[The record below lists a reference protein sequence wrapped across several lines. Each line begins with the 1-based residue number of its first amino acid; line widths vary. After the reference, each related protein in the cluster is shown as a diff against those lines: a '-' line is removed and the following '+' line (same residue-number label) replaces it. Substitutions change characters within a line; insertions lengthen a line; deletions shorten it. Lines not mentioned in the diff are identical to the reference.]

1 MQNKQIKLIQPTVE
15 EFIKAL
21 QQFPPDAVVTESE
34 IGGYIGVCLKYS
46 HDHWDD
52 DGFGNP
58 SARALKCR
66 HFVHWRKAMSKY
78 II

>member
-1 MQNKQIKLIQPTVE
+1 MQNKPIKLEQPTVE

-34 IGGYIGVCLKYS
+34 IGDFIGVSVTYS

-52 DGFGNP
+52 DGYGNP
-58 SARALKCR
+58 VDCKTVKLS
-66 HFVHWRKAMSKY
+66 FYDPEPNW
-78 II
+78 

>member
-1 MQNKQIKLIQPTVE
+1 MQNKPIKLVQPTVE

-34 IGGYIGVCLKYS
+34 IGGYIGVRIDYS

-52 DGFGNP
+52 DGYGNP
-58 SARALKCR
+58 VDCKTVKLSFYDPAPN
-66 HFVHWRKAMSKY
+66 W
-78 II
+78 